1 LQIRSVPVKKIAISL
16 ETATFIVG
24 KPSVAA
30 IRPRTPYGQKTAAF
44 CPFLR
49 SFLSPL
55 SACLPIGQEQ
65 VVNLTLQDIFW
76 AGSFPQGRP
85 DGVGRRTREIL
96 SLFLTILPI

>member
-1 LQIRSVPVKKIAISL
+1 M
-16 ETATFIVG
+16 G

-65 VVNLTLQDIFW
+65 VVNLTLQDIMLL
-76 AGSFPQGRP
+76 APAM
-85 DGVGRRTREIL
+85 L
-96 SLFLTILPI
+96 SLKDAEIEKIKKRLDALEGK